1 MKWNGGKK
9 PTLSKL
15 ENVFTRF
22 VCWASWL
29 LWMVFDRYLSGN
41 GCAVMVRLSGATF
54 ERIHDRM
61 VDLILRQIRKKSE
74 EKVDDCS
81 LGRGWPSRVVKWGSW
96 PRPNS
101 NSKLLF
107 VDLIVLFPHFG
118 VVALHTFIWIF
129 IFLLNFRYDW
139 VEAVDKWASQGQSPL
154 YWVLLIIAAVKQIAL
169 TRQETHQHN

>member
-29 LWMVFDRYLSGN
+29 LWMVFYRYLSGN
-41 GCAVMVRLSGATF
+41 GCAVMVRSSGATF

-61 VDLILRQIRKKSE
+61 LDLILRQIRKKSE

-101 NSKLLF
+101 NSKPLF
-107 VDLIVLFPHFG
+107 VDLIVLFPHSELSHCTHSFE
-118 VVALHTFIWIF
+118 
-129 IFLLNFRYDW
+129 FLSFCWTSGTIEWR
-139 VEAVDKWASQGQSPL
+139 
-154 YWVLLIIAAVKQIAL
+154 LLISGRHKDNRRSIGCYWL
-169 TRQETHQHN
+169 